1 LILHKEITFFAMSMP
16 FILLLVGILTVVGGI
31 IRFKLHAFLALTL
44 AALIVGLFT
53 PRDLLI
59 KHFHL
64 EKGETLQDA
73 EKLADKN
80 VGTRVAEGFG
90 RTSAKIGILIAMA
103 AIIGTCLMESGGAL
117 RIVRSFLAFLGE
129 KRAPEALT
137 GSSFLLGIP
146 IFFDTLFYLMIPL
159 ARALTAQ
166 TRKNYVLYVMAIV
179 AGGAM
184 THSLVPPTPG
194 PLVVAGELGVDLG
207 RMIVGGILVGLVGM
221 TGAFAYARWFNAN
234 HPIELRG
241 NSNEKES
248 KFLRLAETPN
258 EQLPSLLSSIAPI
271 LVPVLLLAG
280 KSLLLQFSESIQAKG
295 LGGLL
300 DVFILLGDKNIAL
313 TLGALLALRQL
324 FKSKLSSRLNL
335 SESVKSSLQGA
346 GVIILIT
353 GMGGAFGGIL
363 QQTSLGLEVSNF
375 VSNQELGSLA
385 VLIVAY
391 FTTSVIRIAQGSA
404 TVAMVTSIG
413 IVGGLVEQGLGVHP
427 VYLALAIG
435 CGAKPIPWMNDSG
448 FWVVGKLSGFTE
460 AETFKT
466 FSIVIALQGICGGI
480 AVLALAYFF
489 PNFLF

>member
-1 LILHKEITFFAMSMP
+1 MSLP

-31 IRFKLHAFLALTL
+31 IRFKLHAFLALTI
-44 AALIVGLFT
+44 AALVVGLFT
-53 PRDLLI
+53 PKELLV
-59 KHFHL
+59 KHFYQ
-64 EKGETLQDA
+64 EKGETIEQSNKLA
-73 EKLADKN
+73 EKN
-80 VGTRVAEGFG
+80 IGTRLAEGFG
-90 RTSAKIGILIAMA
+90 RTSTKIGILIAMA

-117 RIVRSFLAFLGE
+117 RIVRSFLSLLGE
-129 KRAPEALT
+129 KRAPEALA

-146 IFFDTLFYLMIPL
+146 VFFDTLFYLMIPL
-159 ARALTAQ
+159 ARALAAQ

-221 TGAFAYARWFNAN
+221 TGAFAYARWYNKN
-234 HPIELRG
+234 HPIELKDT
-241 NSNEKES
+241 SDQKEN
-248 KFLRLAETPN
+248 KFLRLAETPD
-258 EQLPSLLSSIAPI
+258 EQLPGLFASLSPI
-271 LVPVLLLAG
+271 LIPVLLIAG
-280 KSLLLQFSESIQAKG
+280 KSIILQFIPTGGNGVNGIIWESLMI
-295 LGGLL
+295 
-300 DVFILLGDKNIAL
+300 LGDKNLAL

-324 FKSKLSSRLNL
+324 LKSKLQKKPELA
-335 SESVKSSLQGA
+335 ESVKSSLQSA

-363 QQTSLGLEVSNF
+363 QQTSLGLEVSAF
-375 VSNQELGSLA
+375 VSSQNFGSLA
-385 VLIVAY
+385 ILVVAY

-413 IVGGLVEQGLGVHP
+413 IVGGLVEQGIGIHP

-466 FSIVIALQGICGGI
+466 FSIVIALQGVFGGI
-480 AVLALAYFF
+480 AVLTLAYFL
-489 PNFLF
+489 PNFIF

>member
-1 LILHKEITFFAMSMP
+1 MSIP

-31 IRFKLHAFLALTL
+31 IWFRLHAFLALTL
-44 AALIVGLFT
+44 AALLVGILT
-53 PRDLLI
+53 PTNLLERY
-59 KHFHL
+59 HVE
-64 EKGETLQDA
+64 EKGVSIKEA
-73 EKLADKN
+73 KKLADKN

-117 RIVRSFLAFLGE
+117 RIVRSFLSLLGE

-159 ARALTAQ
+159 ARALAAQ
-166 TRKNYVLYVMAIV
+166 TKKNYVLYVMAIV

-221 TGAFAYARWFNAN
+221 TGAFAYARWFNRS
-234 HPIELRG
+234 HPIELRT
-241 NSNEKES
+241 NPNEKES
-248 KFLRLAETPN
+248 KYLQLSDTPD
-258 EQLPSLLSSIAPI
+258 EQLPSLLSSLSPI
-271 LVPVLLLAG
+271 LIPVILLAG
-280 KSLLLQFSESIQAKG
+280 KSLLLQFSDILNKNGWGE
-295 LGGLL
+295 LL
-300 DVFILLGDKNIAL
+300 NLFALLGDKNIAL

-324 FKSKLSSRLNL
+324 MKSKISSKPNL

>member
-1 LILHKEITFFAMSMP
+1 MSVP

-44 AALIVGLFT
+44 AALVVGLFT
-53 PRDLLI
+53 PKVLLV
-59 KHFHL
+59 KHFHQ
-64 EKGETLQDA
+64 EKGETIEQA
-73 EKLADKN
+73 NKLADKN
-80 VGTRVAEGFG
+80 IGTRLAEGFG
-90 RTSAKIGILIAMA
+90 RTSTKIGILIAMA

-117 RIVRSFLAFLGE
+117 RIVRSFLSLLGE
-129 KRAPEALT
+129 KRAPEALA

-146 IFFDTLFYLMIPL
+146 VFFDTLFYLMIPL
-159 ARALTAQ
+159 ARALAAQ

-221 TGAFAYARWFNAN
+221 TGAFAYARWYNRN
-234 HPIELRG
+234 HPIELKDT
-241 NSNEKES
+241 SDQKEN
-248 KFLRLAETPN
+248 KFLRLAETPD
-258 EQLPSLLSSIAPI
+258 EQLPGLFASLSPI
-271 LVPVLLLAG
+271 LIPVLLIAG
-280 KSLLLQFSESIQAKG
+280 KSIVLQFAPT
-295 LGGLL
+295 GGDGIHGMIWDSLM
-300 DVFILLGDKNIAL
+300 ILGDKNLAL
-313 TLGALLALRQL
+313 TMGALLALRQL
-324 FKSKLSSRLNL
+324 LKSKLQEKPELA
-335 SESVKSSLQGA
+335 ESVKSSLQSA

-363 QQTSLGLEVSNF
+363 QQTSLGLEVSAF
-375 VSNQELGSLA
+375 VSSQNFGSLA
-385 VLIVAY
+385 ILVVAY

-413 IVGGLVEQGLGVHP
+413 IVGGLVEQGIGIHP

-466 FSIVIALQGICGGI
+466 FSIVIALQGVFGGI
-480 AVLALAYFF
+480 AVLTLAYFL
-489 PNFLF
+489 PNFIF

>member
-1 LILHKEITFFAMSMP
+1 MSLP

-31 IRFKLHAFLALTL
+31 IWLRLHAFLALTL
-44 AALIVGLFT
+44 AALLVGILT
-53 PRDLLI
+53 PVTLLERY
-59 KHFHL
+59 HVE
-64 EKGETLQDA
+64 EKGVSIEEA
-73 EKLADKN
+73 KKLANKN

-117 RIVRSFLAFLGE
+117 RIVRSFLSLLGE
-129 KRAPEALT
+129 KRAPAALA

-159 ARALTAQ
+159 AKALAAQ
-166 TRKNYVLYVMAIV
+166 TKKNYVLYVMAIV

-194 PLVVAGELGVDLG
+194 PLIVAGELGVDLG

-221 TGAFAYARWFNAN
+221 SGAFVYARWFNKN
-234 HPIELRG
+234 HPIDLRDSP
-241 NSNEKES
+241 NDKES
-248 KFLRLAETPN
+248 KFLKLANTPG
-258 EQLPSLLSSIAPI
+258 EQLPSLLSSLSPI
-271 LVPVLLLAG
+271 LIPVILLAG
-280 KSLLLQFSESIQAKG
+280 KSLLLQFSDSLIKNG
-295 LGGLL
+295 LGSLL
-300 DVFILLGDKNIAL
+300 DLFVLLGDKNIAL

-324 FKSKLSSRLNL
+324 MKSRLLSKPTL

-363 QQTSLGLEVSNF
+363 QQTSLGLEVAHF
-375 VSNQELGSLA
+375 VSSQEFGSLA
-385 VLIVAY
+385 ILVVAY
-391 FTTSVIRIAQGSA
+391 FTTSVIRIAQGSG

-413 IVGGLVEQGLGVHP
+413 IIGGLVEQGIGIHP

-435 CGAKPIPWMNDSG
+435 CGVKPIPWMNDSG
-448 FWVVGKLSGFTE
+448 FWVVGKLAGFTE
-460 AETFKT
+460 GETFKT
-466 FSIVIALQGICGGI
+466 FSIVIALQGVFGGL
-480 AVLALAYFF
+480 AVLALAYLF
-489 PNFLF
+489 PQFIF

>member
-1 LILHKEITFFAMSMP
+1 
-16 FILLLVGILTVVGGI
+16 
-31 IRFKLHAFLALTL
+31 
-44 AALIVGLFT
+44 
-53 PRDLLI
+53 
-59 KHFHL
+59 
-64 EKGETLQDA
+64 
-73 EKLADKN
+73 
-80 VGTRVAEGFG
+80 
-90 RTSAKIGILIAMA
+90 
-103 AIIGTCLMESGGAL
+103 
-117 RIVRSFLAFLGE
+117 
-129 KRAPEALT
+129 
-137 GSSFLLGIP
+137 
-146 IFFDTLFYLMIPL
+146 
-159 ARALTAQ
+159 
-166 TRKNYVLYVMAIV
+166 
-179 AGGAM
+179 
-184 THSLVPPTPG
+184 
-194 PLVVAGELGVDLG
+194 VAGELGVDLG

-234 HPIELRG
+234 HPIELQG

>member
-1 LILHKEITFFAMSMP
+1 MSLP

-31 IRFKLHAFLALTL
+31 IWLRLHAFLALTL
-44 AALIVGLFT
+44 AALLVGILT
-53 PRDLLI
+53 PVTLLERY
-59 KHFHL
+59 HVE
-64 EKGETLQDA
+64 EKGVSTEEA
-73 EKLADKN
+73 KKLAEKN

-117 RIVRSFLAFLGE
+117 RIVRSFLSLLGE

-159 ARALTAQ
+159 ARALAAQ
-166 TRKNYVLYVMAIV
+166 TKKNYVLYVMAIV

-221 TGAFAYARWFNAN
+221 TGAFAYARWFNRN
-234 HPIELRG
+234 YPIELRT
-241 NSNEKES
+241 NPNEKES
-248 KFLRLAETPN
+248 KYLKLSDTPD
-258 EQLPSLLSSIAPI
+258 EQLPSLLSSLSPI
-271 LVPVLLLAG
+271 LIPVILLAG
-280 KSLLLQFSESIQAKG
+280 KSLLLQFSDTLNKNG
-295 LGGLL
+295 WGGLL
-300 DVFILLGDKNIAL
+300 DLFVLLGDKNIAL

-324 FKSKLSSRLNL
+324 MKSKISSKSDLSD
-335 SESVKSSLQGA
+335 SVKSSLQGA

-375 VSNQELGSLA
+375 VSSQEFGSLA
-385 VLIVAY
+385 ILVVAY

-413 IVGGLVEQGLGVHP
+413 IVGGLVEQGIGIHP

-448 FWVVGKLSGFTE
+448 FWVVGKLAGFTE

-480 AVLALAYFF
+480 TVLALAYFLPDF
-489 PNFLF
+489 IF

>member
-1 LILHKEITFFAMSMP
+1 MSMP

-31 IRFKLHAFLALTL
+31 IRFKFHAFLALTL
-44 AALIVGLFT
+44 AALLVGILT
-53 PRDLLI
+53 PVTLLERY
-59 KHFHL
+59 HVE
-64 EKGETLQDA
+64 EKGVSIEEA
-73 EKLADKN
+73 KELADKN

-117 RIVRSFLAFLGE
+117 RIVRSFLSLLGE

-159 ARALTAQ
+159 ARALAAQ
-166 TRKNYVLYVMAIV
+166 TKKNYVLYVMAIV

-221 TGAFAYARWFNAN
+221 TGAFAYARWFNRN
-234 HPIELRG
+234 HPIELRT
-241 NSNEKES
+241 NPNEKES
-248 KFLRLAETPN
+248 KYLKLSDTPD
-258 EQLPSLLSSIAPI
+258 EQLPSLLSSLSPI
-271 LVPVLLLAG
+271 LIPVILLAG
-280 KSLLLQFSESIQAKG
+280 KSLLLQFSDTLNKNGWGE
-295 LGGLL
+295 LL
-300 DVFILLGDKNIAL
+300 DLFVLLGDKNIAL

-324 FKSKLSSRLNL
+324 MKSKISSKPDLSD
-335 SESVKSSLQGA
+335 SVKSSLQGA

-375 VSNQELGSLA
+375 VSKQEFGSLA

-391 FTTSVIRIAQGSA
+391 FTTSIIRIAQGSA

-413 IVGGLVEQGLGVHP
+413 IVGGLVEQGLGIHP

-480 AVLALAYFF
+480 TVLAFAYFF

>member
-1 LILHKEITFFAMSMP
+1 MSLP

-44 AALIVGLFT
+44 AALVVGLFT
-53 PRDLLI
+53 PKELLV
-59 KHFHL
+59 KHFHK
-64 EKGETLQDA
+64 EKGNTVEQANKLA
-73 EKLADKN
+73 EKN
-80 VGTRVAEGFG
+80 IGTRLAEGFG
-90 RTSAKIGILIAMA
+90 RTSTKIGILIAMA

-117 RIVRSFLAFLGE
+117 RIVRSFLSLLGE
-129 KRAPEALT
+129 KRAPEALA

-146 IFFDTLFYLMIPL
+146 VFFDTLFYLMIPL
-159 ARALTAQ
+159 ARALAAQ

-221 TGAFAYARWFNAN
+221 TGAFAYARWYNRN
-234 HPIELRG
+234 HPIELKDT
-241 NSNEKES
+241 SDQKEN
-248 KFLRLAETPN
+248 KFLRLAETPD
-258 EQLPSLLSSIAPI
+258 EQLPGLFASLSPI
-271 LVPVLLLAG
+271 LIPVLLIAG
-280 KSLLLQFSESIQAKG
+280 KSIVLQFFPTGGDGVNGMIWESLMI
-295 LGGLL
+295 
-300 DVFILLGDKNIAL
+300 LGDKNLAL

-324 FKSKLSSRLNL
+324 LKSKLQEKPELA
-335 SESVKSSLQGA
+335 ESVKSSLQSA

-363 QQTSLGLEVSNF
+363 QQTSLGLEVSAF
-375 VSNQELGSLA
+375 VSSQNFGSLA
-385 VLIVAY
+385 ILVVAY

-413 IVGGLVEQGLGVHP
+413 IVGGLVEQGIGIHP

-448 FWVVGKLSGFTE
+448 FWVVGKLSGFSE

-466 FSIVIALQGICGGI
+466 FSIVIALQGVFGGI
-480 AVLALAYFF
+480 AVLTLAYFL
-489 PNFLF
+489 PNFIF

>member
-1 LILHKEITFFAMSMP
+1 MSVP

-44 AALIVGLFT
+44 AALVVGLFT
-53 PRDLLI
+53 PKELLV
-59 KHFHL
+59 KHFHQ
-64 EKGETLQDA
+64 EKGETIEQA
-73 EKLADKN
+73 NKLADKN
-80 VGTRVAEGFG
+80 IGTRLAEGFG
-90 RTSAKIGILIAMA
+90 RTSTKIGILIAMA

-117 RIVRSFLAFLGE
+117 RIVRSFLSLLGE
-129 KRAPEALT
+129 KRAPEALA

-146 IFFDTLFYLMIPL
+146 VFFDTLFYLMIPL
-159 ARALTAQ
+159 ARALAAQ

-184 THSLVPPTPG
+184 THSLVPPPPG

-221 TGAFAYARWFNAN
+221 TGAFAYARWYNRN
-234 HPIELRG
+234 HPIELKDT
-241 NSNEKES
+241 SDQKEN
-248 KFLRLAETPN
+248 KFLRLAETLD
-258 EQLPSLLSSIAPI
+258 EQLPGLFASLSPI
-271 LVPVLLLAG
+271 LIPVLLIAG
-280 KSLLLQFSESIQAKG
+280 KSIVLQFAPTGGDGMNGMIWESLMI
-295 LGGLL
+295 
-300 DVFILLGDKNIAL
+300 LGDKNLAL

-324 FKSKLSSRLNL
+324 LKSKLQEKPELA
-335 SESVKSSLQGA
+335 ESVKSSLQSA

-363 QQTSLGLEVSNF
+363 QQTSLGLEVSAF
-375 VSNQELGSLA
+375 VSSQNFGSLA
-385 VLIVAY
+385 ILVVAY

-413 IVGGLVEQGLGVHP
+413 IVGGLVEQGIGIHP

-466 FSIVIALQGICGGI
+466 FSIVIALQGVFGGI
-480 AVLALAYFF
+480 AVLTLAYFL
-489 PNFLF
+489 PNFIF

>member
-1 LILHKEITFFAMSMP
+1 MSMP

-44 AALIVGLFT
+44 AALIVGLCT
-53 PRDLLI
+53 PKDLLI
-59 KHFHL
+59 KHFHQ
-64 EKGETLQDA
+64 EKGETLENA
-73 EKLADKN
+73 EKLAEKN

-117 RIVRSFLAFLGE
+117 RIVRSFLSFLGE

-159 ARALTAQ
+159 ARALAAQ

-221 TGAFAYARWFNAN
+221 TGAFAYARWFNTN

-241 NSNEKES
+241 NANEKES
-248 KFLRLAETPN
+248 KFLRLAETHDH
-258 EQLPSLLSSIAPI
+258 QLPSLLSSIAPI

-280 KSLLLQFSESIQAKG
+280 KSLLLQFSETLQTKG
-295 LGGLL
+295 LGGIL
-300 DVFILLGDKNIAL
+300 DLFILLGDKNIAL

-324 FKSKLSSRLNL
+324 MKSRLSTKSDL

-375 VSNQELGSLA
+375 VSSQEFGSLA

-391 FTTSVIRIAQGSA
+391 FTTSIIRIAQGSA

-413 IVGGLVEQGLGVHP
+413 IVGGLVEQGLGIHP

-480 AVLALAYFF
+480 AVLAFAYFF

>member
-1 LILHKEITFFAMSMP
+1 MSVP

-44 AALIVGLFT
+44 AALVVGLFT
-53 PRDLLI
+53 PKELLV
-59 KHFHL
+59 KHFHQ
-64 EKGETLQDA
+64 EKGETIEQA
-73 EKLADKN
+73 NKLADKN
-80 VGTRVAEGFG
+80 IGTRLAEGFG
-90 RTSAKIGILIAMA
+90 RTSTKIGILIAMA

-117 RIVRSFLAFLGE
+117 RIVRSFLSLLGE
-129 KRAPEALT
+129 KRAPEALA

-146 IFFDTLFYLMIPL
+146 VFFDTLFYLMIPL
-159 ARALTAQ
+159 ARALAAQ

-194 PLVVAGELGVDLG
+194 PLVVAGELGVNLG

-221 TGAFAYARWFNAN
+221 TGAFAYARWYNRN
-234 HPIELRG
+234 HPIELKDT
-241 NSNEKES
+241 SDQKEN
-248 KFLRLAETPN
+248 KFLRLAETPD
-258 EQLPSLLSSIAPI
+258 EQLPGFFASLSPI
-271 LVPVLLLAG
+271 LIPVLLIAG
-280 KSLLLQFSESIQAKG
+280 KSIVLQFAPT
-295 LGGLL
+295 GGDGIHGMIWDSLM
-300 DVFILLGDKNIAL
+300 ILGDKNLAL

-324 FKSKLSSRLNL
+324 LKSKLQEKPELA
-335 SESVKSSLQGA
+335 ESVKSSLQSA

-363 QQTSLGLEVSNF
+363 QQTSLGLEVSAF
-375 VSNQELGSLA
+375 VSSQNFGSLA
-385 VLIVAY
+385 ILVVAY

-413 IVGGLVEQGLGVHP
+413 IVGGLVEQGIGIHP

-466 FSIVIALQGICGGI
+466 FSIVIALQGVFGGI
-480 AVLALAYFF
+480 AVLTLAYFL
-489 PNFLF
+489 PNFIF

>member
-1 LILHKEITFFAMSMP
+1 MSLP

-31 IRFKLHAFLALTL
+31 IWLRLHAFLALTL
-44 AALIVGLFT
+44 AALLVGILT
-53 PRDLLI
+53 PVTLLERY
-59 KHFHL
+59 HVE
-64 EKGETLQDA
+64 EKGVSIEEA
-73 EKLADKN
+73 KELADKN

-117 RIVRSFLAFLGE
+117 RIVRSFLSLLGE

-159 ARALTAQ
+159 ARALAAQ
-166 TRKNYVLYVMAIV
+166 TKKNYVLYVMAIV

-194 PLVVAGELGVDLG
+194 PLVVASELGVDLG

-221 TGAFAYARWFNAN
+221 TGAFAYARWFNRN
-234 HPIELRG
+234 HPIELRT
-241 NSNEKES
+241 NPNEKES
-248 KFLRLAETPN
+248 KYLKLSDTPD
-258 EQLPSLLSSIAPI
+258 EQLPSLLSSLSPI
-271 LVPVLLLAG
+271 LIPVILLAG
-280 KSLLLQFSESIQAKG
+280 KSLLLQFSDTLNKNGWGE
-295 LGGLL
+295 LL
-300 DVFILLGDKNIAL
+300 DLFVLLGDKNIAL

-324 FKSKLSSRLNL
+324 MKSKISSKPDLSD
-335 SESVKSSLQGA
+335 SVKSSLQGA

-375 VSNQELGSLA
+375 VSKQEFGSLA

-391 FTTSVIRIAQGSA
+391 FTTSIIRIAQGSA

-413 IVGGLVEQGLGVHP
+413 IVGGLVEQGLGIHP

-480 AVLALAYFF
+480 TVLAFAYFF

>member
-1 LILHKEITFFAMSMP
+1 MSLP
-16 FILLLVGILTVVGGI
+16 FILLLAGILTVVGGI
-31 IRFKLHAFLALTL
+31 IWLRLHAFLALTL
-44 AALIVGLFT
+44 AALLVGILT
-53 PRDLLI
+53 PVTLLERY
-59 KHFHL
+59 HVQ
-64 EKGETLQDA
+64 EKGVSTEEA
-73 EKLADKN
+73 KKLADKN

-117 RIVRSFLAFLGE
+117 RIVRSFLSMLGE

-159 ARALTAQ
+159 ARALAAQ

-221 TGAFAYARWFNAN
+221 TGAFAYARWFNRN
-234 HPIELRG
+234 HPIELRT
-241 NSNEKES
+241 NPNEKES
-248 KFLRLAETPN
+248 KYLKLSDTPN
-258 EQLPSLLSSIAPI
+258 EQLPNLLSSLSPI
-271 LVPVLLLAG
+271 LIPVILLAG
-280 KSLLLQFSESIQAKG
+280 KSLLLQFSDTLNKNG
-295 LGGLL
+295 WGGLL
-300 DVFILLGDKNIAL
+300 DLFVLLGDKNIAL

-324 FKSKLSSRLNL
+324 MKSKIFSKPDL

-363 QQTSLGLEVSNF
+363 QETSLGLEVSNF
-375 VSNQELGSLA
+375 VSSQEFGSLA
-385 VLIVAY
+385 ILVVAY

-413 IVGGLVEQGLGVHP
+413 IVGGLVEQGIGIHP

-448 FWVVGKLSGFTE
+448 FWVVGKLAGFTE

-466 FSIVIALQGICGGI
+466 FSIAIALQGICGGI
-480 AVLALAYFF
+480 AVLAFAYFF